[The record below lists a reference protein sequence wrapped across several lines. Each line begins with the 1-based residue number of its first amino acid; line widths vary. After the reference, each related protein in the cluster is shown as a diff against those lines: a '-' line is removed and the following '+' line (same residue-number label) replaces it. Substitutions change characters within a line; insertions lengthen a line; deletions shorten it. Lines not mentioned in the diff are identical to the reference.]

1 MHRDDCSRGCRA
13 PDRILNKEQWPDGA
27 RRWARLRRGPAGVS
41 YDGPGCK
48 SSNTDREQE
57 FQYPSLADR
66 YIAEGA
72 AHIRWQREVIAILE
86 RISVSAEA
94 IEGAR
99 ALLTTFLQTQAQREQ
114 ERDRIRKSPDCNLD
128 LSTKAPL
135 AQPVEHQNEPA
146 DVGRVARPHLCA
158 DRTPVQLGAK
168 KLENLDEGRP
178 SDAVLQ
184 DDVALNISHNSVQS
198 TAITQF
204 MPTVPLARPVE
215 QQNEAADVGG
225 VAELHLSVDR
235 TPVQLEANK
244 LEKFGEG
251 HSSETASFDAVL
263 KDEAAPIEPKGL
275 LAQLVDRLGRIIRS
289 LLVCR

>member
-1 MHRDDCSRGCRA
+1 VATRSHRHTG
-13 PDRILNKEQWPDGA
+13 
-27 RRWARLRRGPAGVS
+27 
-41 YDGPGCK
+41 
-48 SSNTDREQE
+48 TD
-57 FQYPSLADR
+57 
-66 YIAEGA
+66 
-72 AHIRWQREVIAILE
+72 
-86 RISVSAEA
+86 SVSAEA

-204 MPTVPLARPVE
+204 MPTVPLAQPVE

-225 VAELHLSVDR
+225 VAGLHLSVDR

>member
-1 MHRDDCSRGCRA
+1 
-13 PDRILNKEQWPDGA
+13 
-27 RRWARLRRGPAGVS
+27 
-41 YDGPGCK
+41 
-48 SSNTDREQE
+48 
-57 FQYPSLADR
+57 
-66 YIAEGA
+66 
-72 AHIRWQREVIAILE
+72 
-86 RISVSAEA
+86 
-94 IEGAR
+94 
-99 ALLTTFLQTQAQREQ
+99 
-114 ERDRIRKSPDCNLD
+114 
-128 LSTKAPL
+128 
-135 AQPVEHQNEPA
+135 
-146 DVGRVARPHLCA
+146 
-158 DRTPVQLGAK
+158 
-168 KLENLDEGRP
+168 
-178 SDAVLQ
+178 
-184 DDVALNISHNSVQS
+184 
-198 TAITQF
+198 

>member
-114 ERDRIRKSPDCNLD
+114 ERDRMRKIPDCNLD

-158 DRTPVQLGAK
+158 DRTPVQLEAN
-168 KLENLDEGRP
+168 KLE
-178 SDAVLQ
+178 
-184 DDVALNISHNSVQS
+184 DVALNISHSSVQS

-204 MPTVPLARPVE
+204 MPTVPLAQPVE

-289 LLVCR
+289 LLICR

>member
-27 RRWARLRRGPAGVS
+27 RRWARLRRGTAGVS

-114 ERDRIRKSPDCNLD
+114 ERDRIRKIPDCNLD

-146 DVGRVARPHLCA
+146 DVGRVARPPLCA
-158 DRTPVQLGAK
+158 DRTPVQLEAN
-168 KLENLDEGRP
+168 KLE
-178 SDAVLQ
+178 
-184 DDVALNISHNSVQS
+184 DVALNNSHCSVRC

-204 MPTVPLARPVE
+204 MPTVPLAQPVE

-225 VAELHLSVDR
+225 VAGLHLSVDR

>member
-66 YIAEGA
+66 CIAEGA

-135 AQPVEHQNEPA
+135 AQPVEHQNEAA
-146 DVGRVARPHLCA
+146 DVGRVIRPHFCA
-158 DRTPVQLGAK
+158 
-168 KLENLDEGRP
+168 
-178 SDAVLQ
+178 
-184 DDVALNISHNSVQS
+184 
-198 TAITQF
+198 
-204 MPTVPLARPVE
+204 
-215 QQNEAADVGG
+215 
-225 VAELHLSVDR
+225 DR

-251 HSSETASFDAVL
+251 HSLETASFDAVL